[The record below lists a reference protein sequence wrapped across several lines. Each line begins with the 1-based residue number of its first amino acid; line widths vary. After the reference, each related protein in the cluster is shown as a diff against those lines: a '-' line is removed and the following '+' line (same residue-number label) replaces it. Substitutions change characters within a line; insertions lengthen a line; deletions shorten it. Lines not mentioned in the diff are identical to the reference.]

1 LSAAA
6 QCGLYNVLSLLLA
19 VAREMVQVVV
29 WAGEVVATVVSL
41 VEVVVVM
48 VVVMVL
54 WGGDETVVV
63 VGVVELVLIVVVV
76 VVVVVIVVV
85 TMVVLMVV
93 MVWLEVNE
101 IVVEEMMLRRGFGWA
116 GVQRGGRQPV
126 QHGIPRPGVAARQ
139 RQLCAPR
146 RAGDSCAP
154 AVQTR
159 SR

>member
-1 LSAAA
+1 
-6 QCGLYNVLSLLLA
+6 
-19 VAREMVQVVV
+19 MVV

-41 VEVVVVM
+41 

-63 VGVVELVLIVVVV
+63 VGVVVLGLIVVVDV
-76 VVVVVIVVV
+76 VAVVIVVV
-85 TMVVLMVV
+85 TVVVLMVV
-93 MVWLEVNE
+93 TVWLEVYE
-101 IVVEEMMLRRGFGWA
+101 IVVEEVMLRRGFGWA